1 MNRYL
6 LDTNHLSAYLDRQ
19 PALEQRIDA
28 ALRAGDRFG
37 ICLPVLCEY
46 RAGIRLS
53 RRYRQNLA
61 RLRAALAV
69 FRLWPTDEQ
78 TAAEFAKLFQELRSA
93 GRMLAQFD
101 LLIGAAWM
109 PRTFISFPTP
119 GTTTR
124 ATGWPCA
131 RTPIGCLTMGS
142 GR

>member
-61 RLRAALAV
+61 RLQVALARI
-69 FRLWPTDEQ
+69 RLWPSDEQ
-78 TAAEFAKLFQELRSA
+78 TAAEFGTLFQELRSI
-93 GRMLAQFD
+93 GRVLSQFD
-101 LLIGAAWM
+101 LLIAAVARQQHLTLLTADQDFQ
-109 PRTFISFPTP
+109 PV
-119 GTTTR
+119 TR
-124 ATGWPCA
+124 LRVENW
-131 RTPIGCLTMGS
+131 L
-142 GR
+142 